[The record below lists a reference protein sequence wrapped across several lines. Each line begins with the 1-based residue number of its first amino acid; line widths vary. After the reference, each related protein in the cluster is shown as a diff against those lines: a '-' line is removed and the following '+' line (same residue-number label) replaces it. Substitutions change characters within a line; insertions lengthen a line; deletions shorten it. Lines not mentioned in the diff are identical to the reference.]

1 MKTQI
6 LQCLNYIF
14 IFEYQDR
21 SRHTAARMRQG
32 RGIIIINMM
41 TLLPPV
47 QFVFSDP
54 RAVNAWNNGN
64 RHPRGGVAE
73 IQKMSPPTTV
83 GDAADMQLCVVKQ
96 GSPPVLENVAFFVT
110 DLLTLARCAVCIL
123 NISVGME

>member
-1 MKTQI
+1 MAG
-6 LQCLNYIF
+6 
-14 IFEYQDR
+14 
-21 SRHTAARMRQG
+21 SRFKSPNLRYLKLVVSVHTHPECG
-32 RGIIIINMM
+32 
-41 TLLPPV
+41 
-47 QFVFSDP
+47 VF
-54 RAVNAWNNGN
+54 AAWNNGN

-83 GDAADMQLCVVKQ
+83 GDAADMQLCVIKQ